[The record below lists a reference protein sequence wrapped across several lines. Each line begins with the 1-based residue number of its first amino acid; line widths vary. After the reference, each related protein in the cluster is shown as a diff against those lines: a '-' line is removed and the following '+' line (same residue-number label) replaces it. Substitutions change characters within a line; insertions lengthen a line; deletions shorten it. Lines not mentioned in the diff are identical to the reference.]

1 MSFLNN
7 RNFPQM
13 CSRFPD
19 QNMVLGNFVGGSPVM
34 QPEYGQGQLVKICA
48 LTKIDLA
55 EFVGVSL
62 DIVGDFGIDRGELQ
76 FAVMHRRRRISHRY
90 RLRAPHRVDET
101 VNMLPRFVLSS
112 TLATATTAVIR
123 KHILLQTI
131 ANTQTIFLRVM

>member
-19 QNMVLGNFVGGSPVM
+19 QNMVLGNFAGGSPVM

-90 RLRAPHRVDET
+90 RLGGRDIHTCSKRLSNFPGC
-101 VNMLPRFVLSS
+101 SS
-112 TLATATTAVIR
+112 TIMRARSFDLMKSCATA
-123 KHILLQTI
+123 
-131 ANTQTIFLRVM
+131 